1 MKQYQRRTNGGG
13 KALAVQALRW
23 FSNMPLEGF
32 KIPGSFLKRKNDD
45 EHPDSAD
52 EGSSEIFQ
60 YSLPSP
66 RLILFWPMKKCTS
79 ETPIPITKRAEFPSS
94 RLFGNLTRGGPTSVQ
109 NPARGEGV
117 RFAFNKGK
125 DRRFADLIQESS
137 RESISKNHS
146 SAEKDSVSRFKL
158 IRNVDKNSKPPAADQ
173 FPALSSGFRE
183 ERLRPASIFRK
194 RSSSSLAASAAA
206 VKRATKLV
214 RAKRSNS
221 REESD
226 DTRKYTGFAKSPS
239 SAGGSPHRDAQMT
252 SPSKFRAVSYAA
264 ESLTAN
270 REQAVILRSLLAL
283 VGRHCPTEYDKY
295 VLLEERDK
303 LLSKLRDEENRKIG
317 VERQTVKGT
326 CPGMCTEKERYVRV
340 VQKRISQYECDPD
353 GSLNPNRMVKEYA
366 RSAADQDNPL
376 PHELRSK
383 ELLENSMGYLLKHVL
398 DSVPE
403 SEDDLVSWY
412 DFLWSRT
419 RAIRKEI
426 TQLMLSDG
434 TAVALIERSARLHIL
449 CAYKLCH
456 LGVEKFDQNM
466 NTENL
471 AKCLQSLRHLYED
484 LAAQGIVLETEAEFR
499 GYDVML
505 HLYDSNI
512 LRQVLSY
519 RKEVRDSR
527 PVRLAL
533 QLSSALQ
540 NKNYVR
546 FFRLLKTEATFLQC
560 CICHRYF
567 NTVQSKALLTMM
579 TAYGRNSVF
588 PLDTMWRVLAW
599 DEREDAL
606 KSLALYGVHQNDMD
620 CDQVVL
626 NRDHFSQ
633 DMDPDLRPY
642 RWIDAKNT
650 ASWSQVAHGPTPFS
664 FSPASVLPNSF
675 DDADVYNNDD
685 VLSAILEMYSLQAEA
700 QQRML
705 VQQHPLSVP
714 ASDSRARSSGETLHW
729 VTSKV
734 ENVVNEVVDEQSLS
748 ICRSVE
754 VEEVSTLISNDIIDE
769 AARKFIMEVMLE
781 EREAREREQ
790 AYLESERVKEEKGK
804 LVRTLV
810 ERVVGDI
817 CSSML
822 KKVLREELHGA
833 ILTHIDSAAH
843 FIVDELWRS
852 KLVHIIDRETKAVLK
867 NTLKSDLEEVQAGLQ
882 RFRDRMELLWLRQF
896 WDVWRSRVL
905 ESRRKRLQRLQD
917 WEHFQGVWNCK
928 MFVPSNYVTC
938 DGSEKKRTPET
949 SPSHSLVS
957 SRDTR
962 IALRVIQLKKK
973 RSNRIVRVAF
983 DRWRDYVQRRRL
995 AQSIA
1000 KACFITYFNKT
1011 QFRGGCQWQV
1021 KRNTFPCRQLKEQ
1034 VPVDVECLQE
1044 RAAGIQKREEY
1055 TKCSEDSWIRQYV
1068 ILHRGRPLD
1077 PKVYIDCPL
1086 PYGEKAKRRRIE
1098 SPLDSSLGS
1107 LHCTS
1112 DPLQDSSNFALD
1124 GIEDSPVS
1132 GNSWCFEPSAECCSM
1147 LSLSTTAPFRPPS
1160 PCVHVHCDTLEE
1172 TTCTLGRVTV
1182 PGSQNPWFFCRLH
1195 HRVWEG
1201 SGRLRKN
1208 LVALWHATSGMELL
1222 LLPVR
1227 RISDLPSK

>member
-1 MKQYQRRTNGGG
+1 
-13 KALAVQALRW
+13 
-23 FSNMPLEGF
+23 
-32 KIPGSFLKRKNDD
+32 
-45 EHPDSAD
+45 
-52 EGSSEIFQ
+52 
-60 YSLPSP
+60 
-66 RLILFWPMKKCTS
+66 
-79 ETPIPITKRAEFPSS
+79 
-94 RLFGNLTRGGPTSVQ
+94 
-109 NPARGEGV
+109 
-117 RFAFNKGK
+117 
-125 DRRFADLIQESS
+125 
-137 RESISKNHS
+137 
-146 SAEKDSVSRFKL
+146 
-158 IRNVDKNSKPPAADQ
+158 
-173 FPALSSGFRE
+173 
-183 ERLRPASIFRK
+183 
-194 RSSSSLAASAAA
+194 
-206 VKRATKLV
+206 
-214 RAKRSNS
+214 
-221 REESD
+221 
-226 DTRKYTGFAKSPS
+226 
-239 SAGGSPHRDAQMT
+239 
-252 SPSKFRAVSYAA
+252 
-264 ESLTAN
+264 
-270 REQAVILRSLLAL
+270 
-283 VGRHCPTEYDKY
+283 GRHCPTEYDKY

-303 LLSKLRDEENRKIG
+303 LLSKLRDEENRKAG
-317 VERQTVKGT
+317 GERQTIRGT

-340 VQKRISQYECDPD
+340 VQKRISQYECNPD

-434 TAVALIERSARLHIL
+434 TAVALIERCARLHIL

-484 LAAQGIVLETEAEFR
+484 LAVQGIVLETEAEFR

-546 FFRLLKTEATFLQC
+546 FFRLLKREATFLQC

-606 KSLALYGVHQNDMD
+606 KSLALYGVQQNDMD

-626 NRDHFSQ
+626 NRDHFLQ
-633 DMDPDLRPY
+633 DTDLDLRPY

-675 DDADVYNNDD
+675 DDADVYNSDD

-705 VQQHPLSVP
+705 AQQHPVSEP
-714 ASDSRARSSGETLHW
+714 TSDSRTRSSGETQHW
-729 VTSKV
+729 IISKV
-734 ENVVNEVVDEQSLS
+734 ENVVNEVVDKQSLS
-748 ICRSVE
+748 ICRSVRI
-754 VEEVSTLISNDIIDE
+754 EEVSTLISDGIVDDV
-769 AARKFIMEVMLE
+769 ARNLILEVMLE
-781 EREAREREQ
+781 EREAHEREQ
-790 AYLESERVKEEKGK
+790 AHLESERVKKAKGK
-804 LVRTLV
+804 LVQTFV
-810 ERVVGDI
+810 ERVVDDI

-822 KKVLREELHGA
+822 KKVIKEELHDA
-833 ILTHIDSAAH
+833 ILIHIDSAAH

-852 KLVHIIDRETKAVLK
+852 KLVHLVDKETKNILK
-867 NTLKSDLEEVQAGLQ
+867 KTLKSDLEEVQVGLQ
-882 RFRDRMELLWLRQF
+882 RFRERMELLWLRQF

-917 WEHFQGVWNCK
+917 WEHFQGVWDCK
-928 MFVPSNYVTC
+928 MFMPSNYVTC
-938 DGSEKKRTPET
+938 DEMEKERTPDS
-949 SPSHSLVS
+949 SPSYSL
-957 SRDTR
+957 
-962 IALRVIQLKKK
+962 
-973 RSNRIVRVAF
+973 
-983 DRWRDYVQRRRL
+983 
-995 AQSIA
+995 
-1000 KACFITYFNKT
+1000 
-1011 QFRGGCQWQV
+1011 
-1021 KRNTFPCRQLKEQ
+1021 
-1034 VPVDVECLQE
+1034 
-1044 RAAGIQKREEY
+1044 
-1055 TKCSEDSWIRQYV
+1055 
-1068 ILHRGRPLD
+1068 
-1077 PKVYIDCPL
+1077 
-1086 PYGEKAKRRRIE
+1086 
-1098 SPLDSSLGS
+1098 
-1107 LHCTS
+1107 
-1112 DPLQDSSNFALD
+1112 
-1124 GIEDSPVS
+1124 
-1132 GNSWCFEPSAECCSM
+1132 
-1147 LSLSTTAPFRPPS
+1147 
-1160 PCVHVHCDTLEE
+1160 
-1172 TTCTLGRVTV
+1172 
-1182 PGSQNPWFFCRLH
+1182 
-1195 HRVWEG
+1195 
-1201 SGRLRKN
+1201 
-1208 LVALWHATSGMELL
+1208 
-1222 LLPVR
+1222 
-1227 RISDLPSK
+1227 